1 MQPKLA
7 RGRSG
12 VRFGYS
18 LRRRPK
24 LVYVDDANV
33 LKYGRGWF
41 HLTADGMD
49 ELHAFA
55 AGIGVPVR
63 AFHRGARHP
72 HYDITA
78 HQRQIALRRGAHPVC
93 SRELVRVARRLF
105 VPPTAVCTSV
115 SDAQLT
121 LFV

>member
-1 MQPKLA
+1 M
-7 RGRSG
+7 
-12 VRFGYS
+12 
-18 LRRRPK
+18 
-24 LVYVDDANV
+24 VYVDDANV

-78 HQRQIALRRGAHPVC
+78 HQRLIALRRGAHPVC
-93 SRELVRVARRLF
+93 SRELVRVARLLF

>member
-1 MQPKLA
+1 M
-7 RGRSG
+7 
-12 VRFGYS
+12 
-18 LRRRPK
+18 
-24 LVYVDDANV
+24 VYVDDANV

-41 HLTADGMD
+41 HLTADGLD

-55 AGIGVPVR
+55 AGIRVPVR

-78 HQRQIALRRGAHPVC
+78 HQRLTALRRGAQPVC
-93 SRELVRVARRLF
+93 SRELVRVARQLF
-105 VPPTAVCTSV
+105 VPPAAAATSV
-115 SDAQLT
+115 SDAQLA

>member
-78 HQRQIALRRGAHPVC
+78 HQRLIALRRGAHPVC